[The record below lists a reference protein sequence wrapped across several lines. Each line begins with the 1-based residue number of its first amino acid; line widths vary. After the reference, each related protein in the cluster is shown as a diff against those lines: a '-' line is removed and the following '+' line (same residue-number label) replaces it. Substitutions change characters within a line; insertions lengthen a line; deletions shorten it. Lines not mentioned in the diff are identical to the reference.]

1 MLHKQCFTRSKINGV
16 VTPARKAF
24 ISKRLVP
31 RTVVASVGSSSSFS
45 QADLKELDDLL
56 SRDEQQK
63 ALEFVQRK
71 KDEGVLKHYGINVQ
85 MGVPKRQYTIEEL
98 RLNKIDAPKIISPT
112 DSSLSTARR
121 LLQVAALAG
130 LTSVAYTSEFD
141 AGRIIWTTFALI
153 FAVIFDQ
160 VANGGGGQGLLVDS
174 LGRII
179 NPSYKQR
186 VALHEAGHMLV
197 AYIVGILPRAYTLS
211 SWDAFVRYRAL
222 NVQAGTQFCDTQF
235 QAEVAS
241 GRLSSSSLDRFTCVA
256 LAGVVTE
263 YLRFEQ
269 AEGGLGDI
277 LQLDV
282 MLKAL
287 GFSQMKADSEVR
299 WAVLNVAAILRRYSA
314 LQDKLADAMDK
325 GASTAA
331 CICLI
336 EEELRLEE
344 AKDEQQRLGVARG

>member
-256 LAGVVTE
+256 LAGVV
-263 YLRFEQ
+263 Q
-269 AEGGLGDI
+269 
-277 LQLDV
+277 V
-282 MLKAL
+282 
-287 GFSQMKADSEVR
+287 
-299 WAVLNVAAILRRYSA
+299 W
-314 LQDKLADAMDK
+314 
-325 GASTAA
+325 
-331 CICLI
+331 
-336 EEELRLEE
+336 
-344 AKDEQQRLGVARG
+344 